1 MSHTRLETRMQVR
14 GEPPRRFE
22 VPQETHHWRRAK
34 LVRHDIVTE
43 ERLATEQAIKI
54 PVMLNTA
61 RPVMR

>member
-1 MSHTRLETRMQVR
+1 MPHTRLEPCMQVR

-22 VPQETHHWRRAK
+22 VAQEVHHRRRAK

-43 ERLATEQAIKI
+43 EWLATEQGIKVS
-54 PVMLNTA
+54 VMHDTA